1 MRSITSEPRRNRR
14 GASII
19 GLVLSLAVL
28 GGVAAAQTTAPSTVV
43 ACVHKTTGNL
53 RVVGSANDCKTQET
67 ALEWSRNGG
76 GVGPEGPEGPAGPE
90 GPEGPEGPQ
99 GPPGISV
106 AGQRCPAGQF
116 VVGFEADGDLICE
129 AVGDGGGETTTF
141 YRDADSDGFGD
152 HAQTIQATGEPAG
165 YVQNNT
171 DCNDASA
178 SVYAGAPEAENG
190 VDDNCNGEVDEGVV
204 TPATFYRDADNDD
217 FGDPAISQVGFAP
230 GWVEDNTDCDD
241 ARSATN
247 PGAQEVVGNDI
258 DDNCNGQ
265 TDESI
270 VYLQSFTLEP
280 QQIYARTGGIIDDLV
295 PTESTGRVVL
305 AAPASADTVVTIES
319 SQPEVAGVPASVVV
333 PAGQTA
339 AEFTV
344 TGLSPGTSQISA
356 TLNGN
361 SITAQI
367 TVHDAN
373 DL

>member
-1 MRSITSEPRRNRR
+1 MRSISSEPRRNRR

-28 GGVAAAQTTAPSTVV
+28 GGVAGAQTTAPSNIV

-53 RVVGSANDCKTQET
+53 RVVGSADDCRSQET
-67 ALEWSRNGG
+67 ALEWSREGG
-76 GVGPEGPEGPAGPE
+76 ASVGPEGPEGPA

-129 AVGDGGGETTTF
+129 AAGGGGGVTTTF

-152 HAQTIQATGEPAG
+152 PAQTIQATSEPAG
-165 YVQNNT
+165 YVATGT
-171 DCNDASA
+171 DCNDNN
-178 SVYAGAPEAENG
+178 AGVHPGAAEVANG
-190 VDDNCNGEVDEGVV
+190 VDDNCNGDADEGVEPE
-204 TPATFYRDADNDD
+204 TTFYRDADND
-217 FGDPAISQVGFAP
+217 GYGNPAISQTGFAP
-230 GWVEDNTDCDD
+230 GWVEDNSDCDD
-241 ARSATN
+241 GRSATN
-247 PGAQEVVGNDI
+247 PGAQEVAGNDI

-270 VYLQSFTLEP
+270 LYLQSLTLEP
-280 QQIYARTGGIIDDLV
+280 QQIFARTGGIIDDMV
-295 PTESTGRVVL
+295 DTESTGRIVL
-305 AAPASADTVVTIES
+305 ASPAASDTVVTVES
-319 SQPEVAGVPASVVV
+319 SDPNVAEVPVSVVV
-333 PAGQTA
+333 PAGQNS

-344 TGLSPGTSQISA
+344 AGISPGFARITA

-361 SITAQI
+361 SVSADLA
-367 TVHDAN
+367 VHDVN